1 MRSFIPSLSLLALA
15 LSAAACGGEAPAPK
29 APAAPPLAELERYFP
44 LVDGKLF
51 AYLSHGETGGTT
63 LVVLRVERKSPG
75 RGSLKGTSSTRD
87 FTVTAN
93 SIDRVGGGTVLKLPL
108 KEGTAFVGDHGGRT
122 SIVETELS
130 VDVAAGHY
138 AHCLRTEEEPT
149 PIFSAK
155 TRTTFCP
162 DVGVVRLE
170 VSSGERNETIELQ
183 SYGDPVTIR

>member
-1 MRSFIPSLSLLALA
+1 MRLLPFLVLLASSA
-15 LSAAACGGEAPAPK
+15 LACGGEGPAPQTPK
-29 APAAPPLAELERYFP
+29 APELPELERYFP

-63 LVVLRVERKSPG
+63 LLVLRVERKSPG
-75 RGSLKGTSSTRD
+75 RGALKGTSSTRE
-87 FTVTAN
+87 FVITAS

-108 KEGTAFVGDHGGRT
+108 KEGTSFVGDHGGRAT
-122 SIVETELS
+122 IVETELS

-138 AHCLRTEEEPT
+138 THCLRTEEEPT
-149 PIFSAK
+149 PMAPGK

-170 VSSGERNETIELQ
+170 VTSGDRNEAIELQ

>member
-1 MRSFIPSLSLLALA
+1 MRSFTPSLSLLALA
-15 LSAAACGGEAPAPK
+15 LSLAACGGEAPAPK

-108 KEGTAFVGDHGGRT
+108 KEGTAFVGER
-122 SIVETELS
+122 SPRPS
-130 VDVAAGHY
+130 SRPRPAPPSA
-138 AHCLRTEEEPT
+138 PT
-149 PIFSAK
+149 WAWCASRSRAVSA
-155 TRTTFCP
+155 TRPSSSRATAIRSP
-162 DVGVVRLE
+162 SAEVR
-170 VSSGERNETIELQ
+170 SR
-183 SYGDPVTIR
+183 